1 MRWSTKLRGRIV
13 AVAAT
18 ALLGAGLAVTTAP
31 SSYAAE
37 VTTPAACSQE
47 GTIAKK
53 LENGTSWY
61 MCWNVDSKKGL
72 VLESVYVKAP
82 NDSGYRKVLDSL
94 ALAQLNVPYD
104 SGQHLWNDLTSYGF
118 GNQYL
123 QKLDPA
129 ECPDG
134 ELIDVNQAWLQ
145 RSGTNSAYITR
156 TIPAICVQEVET
168 GLAYRSHEQD
178 WGAIDD
184 DLLFTKQG
192 TSMVV
197 STISKVDWYEYQ
209 SRYEFTDGGVI
220 APSLGATGDISPE
233 DFADP
238 VYGWPVGSGVAGAA
252 ATSHH
257 HNAFWRVDF
266 GIDGA
271 STQRARYLD
280 STSTATGPRGPIL
293 TSTTTDVTGAIGLPM
308 VKRRIYNVY
317 APTSANADQ
326 HPRGYEI
333 VFGSNDPYEAQPET
347 ADQVT
352 FTQYN
357 ACQEFASQNQNPACA
372 LQSVVDYVA
381 NSTTSNISNPV
392 AFVNVGF
399 HHLVRDED
407 QSPMPIHW
415 QGFVLVPRDFWSMN
429 PLTPTARECVNGNP
443 GGQVDSTN
451 ACGWATTSDVALSAP
466 SQVTGTGTPATAT
479 VTVAQMSGAG
489 TIPVGTVSLTDGV
502 DLLASGVPVGT
513 DGTAVVP
520 IPASLAA
527 GEHQLTA
534 VFAPEQG
541 TKWITSASSTVPFA
555 VEAAAGSPSVVPSA
569 APSVT
574 PPVAPSASPS
584 VAAPKATRTSFTLA
598 KKKIKVKQRAV
609 VRVSVSGA
617 ITGTVVIYSDGKRI
631 GTAAL
636 TRGAAAVQLKKL
648 GVGSHKIAVSF
659 VGSSST
665 LSSSAAAKTLKVVK

>member
-1 MRWSTKLRGRIV
+1 MRWTAQLRRRAA

-18 ALLGAGLAVTTAP
+18 ALLGAGLAVTAGPAP
-31 SSYAAE
+31 SYAAE

-47 GTIAKK
+47 GSIAKTLK
-53 LENGTSWY
+53 NGTSWY
-61 MCWNVDSKKGL
+61 MCWNVESKKGL

-82 NDSGYRKVLDSL
+82 NDTGYRKVLDSL

-104 SGQHLWNDLTSYGF
+104 SGQHLWNDITSYGF

-123 QKLDPA
+123 QKLDPS

-134 ELIDVNQAWLQ
+134 ELIDVDQAWLQ
-145 RSGTNSAYITR
+145 RSGTNSAYVTR
-156 TIPAICVQEVET
+156 TLPAICVQEVET

-178 WGAIDD
+178 WGSIDD

-238 VYGWPVGSGVAGAA
+238 VYGWPVGPGATGAA

-271 STQRARYLD
+271 STQRARYMD
-280 STSTATGPRGPIL
+280 STSTSTGPRGPIL
-293 TSTTTDVTGAIGLPM
+293 TTSTTPVTAAVGLPM

-317 APTSANADQ
+317 APTSENADQ

-333 VFGSNDPYEAQPET
+333 VFASNDPYEAQPET
-347 ADQVT
+347 TNQVT

-415 QGFVLVPRDFWSMN
+415 QGFELVPRDFWAQN

-443 GGQVDSTN
+443 GGQVDSTT
-451 ACGWATTSDVALSAP
+451 ACGWATSSDVALSAP
-466 SQVTGTGTPATAT
+466 SQVAGTGTPATAT
-479 VTVAQMSGAG
+479 VTVAQLSGTG
-489 TIPVGTVSLTDGV
+489 TIPVGTVSLTDGL
-502 DLLASGVPVGT
+502 DLVASGVPVGT

-534 VFAPEQG
+534 VFAPESG
-541 TKWITSASSTVPFA
+541 TKWMTSASSAAAFT
-555 VEAAAGSPSVVPSA
+555 VEAAPVTAS
-569 APSVT
+569 PSVT
-574 PPVAPSASPS
+574 PSVSPSASPSTTPS
-584 VAAPKATRTSFTLA
+584 VAAPKATRTSFSLA
-598 KKKIKVKQRAV
+598 KKKIRSKQRARV
-609 VRVSVSGA
+609 KVSVSGA
-617 ITGTVVIYSDGKRI
+617 TTGTVVIYSDGKRI

-648 GVGSHKIAVSF
+648 GVGSHKITVTF
-659 VGSSST
+659 VGGSGALSST
-665 LSSSAAAKTLKVVK
+665 AAAKVLKVVK